1 MARAEK
7 IDGDLETFDPSA
19 KLPNVGSSASDRRLL
34 VIMIAYFCVLE
45 VVATIF
51 QRRSGLAP
59 WIDGGPI
66 EHFTS
71 SVLWIMSFVCTWHA
85 AALLGRTPRAWLWF
99 GASAAA
105 GILSIDEYFAFHERT
120 SRVVGDDDHL
130 KVAQL
135 VIAGGALLFMNR
147 IERWSPIVKKT
158 IAAGYAIHILY
169 ILCDLGDGDLMKIP
183 FFTVK
188 QLRWIEEY
196 LEMSSL
202 AGYTM
207 GIVLLRAEDARR
219 S

>member
-1 MARAEK
+1 MARVEEA
-7 IDGDLETFDPSA
+7 DLGEMKNAPSA
-19 KLPNVGSSASDRRLL
+19 NLPHVGSTASDRRLL
-34 VIMIAYFCVLE
+34 VMMIAYFGILE

-59 WIDGGPI
+59 WVDGAPI

-71 SVLWIMSFVCTWHA
+71 SVLWIMSFVSIWHA
-85 AALLGRTPRAWLWF
+85 AALLERTPRAWLWF

-135 VIAGGALLFMNR
+135 VVAGAALLFMNR

-158 IAAGYAIHILY
+158 IAAGYAIHLLY

-183 FFTVK
+183 FLTVT

-207 GIVLLRAEDARR
+207 GIVLLRTEDARR

>member
-1 MARAEK
+1 MARSEK
-7 IDGDLETFDPSA
+7 IDGGRENVDPSA
-19 KLPNVGSSASDRRLL
+19 KLPNVGSNASDRRLL

-59 WIDGGPI
+59 WVDGGPI

-71 SVLWIMSFVCTWHA
+71 SVLWIMSFVCIWHA
-85 AALLGRTPRAWLWF
+85 SALLGRTPRAWLWF
-99 GASAAA
+99 LASAAA
-105 GILSIDEYFAFHERT
+105 GILSIDEYFAFHERS
-120 SRVVGDDDHL
+120 SRVVGDDDHI

-135 VIAGGALLFMNR
+135 LVAGAALLFMNR

-183 FFTVK
+183 FFTVT